1 MNTFFNIF
9 GATLVFL
16 GMMAMGGSAND
27 CGGKCMEQ
35 ANDLTTMLLVAGLG
49 MTSCIVGMIFVYLA
63 NTQEAQ

>member
-1 MNTFFNIF
+1 MKTFFNIF

-16 GMMAMGGSAND
+16 GMMAMAGSAND
-27 CGGKCMEQ
+27 CDGACMEQ

-49 MTSCIVGMIFVYLA
+49 MISCILGMIFVYLA